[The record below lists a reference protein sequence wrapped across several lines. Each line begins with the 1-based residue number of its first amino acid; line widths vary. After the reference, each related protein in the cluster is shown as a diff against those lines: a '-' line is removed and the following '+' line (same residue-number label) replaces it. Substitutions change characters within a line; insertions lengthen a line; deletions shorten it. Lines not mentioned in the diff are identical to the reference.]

1 MPNWN
6 EWDSYGTGPRAVRDG
21 LKPKNERGAIG
32 ESWWS
37 KRWIGVL
44 ESFGIGSRLTKGR
57 SYARKGQVVSL
68 DVTSG
73 LVTAKVQGSQ
83 PRPYSVKIRLDPLSA
98 IEWDKVIETLA
109 GQAIFAAKLLSGEM
123 PQNIE
128 EAFGVARV
136 ALFPTDLDELDTD
149 CTCPDWANPCKH
161 VAAVYYLLADRFD
174 ADPFLI
180 FKLRGRGKEEIIQ
193 RLREKRASLV
203 QVETEIERGLPISY
217 ETTPTSKEHLPLE
230 ESLLT
235 FWGSGEDLESFS
247 FNLAPSTIEYALLR
261 RLGPIPVKENPTEV
275 TIFLQ
280 KIYQL
285 VREAAQQKVDG
296 EF

>member
-1 MPNWN
+1 MPGWN
-6 EWDSYGTGPRAVRDG
+6 DWGSYPSTPRAVKDG

-37 KRWIGVL
+37 KRWLGVL

-68 DVTSG
+68 EVTSG

-83 PRPYSVKIRLDPLSA
+83 PRPYSVKIRLAPLSPP
-98 IEWDKVIETLA
+98 EWDKVIETMA

-128 EAFGVARV
+128 EAFGAARV
-136 ALFPTDLDELDTD
+136 ALFPTNLDELETD
-149 CTCPDWANPCKH
+149 CSCPDWANPCKH

-180 FKLRGRGKEEIIQ
+180 FKLRGRTKEEIIQ
-193 RLREKRASLV
+193 RLREQRASLV
-203 QVETEIERGLPISY
+203 QPESEIEGELQVLPENASAKQ
-217 ETTPTSKEHLPLE
+217 ERLPLE
-230 ESLLT
+230 KSLAT
-235 FWGSGEDLESFS
+235 FWESGEDLESFS
-247 FNLAPSTIEYALLR
+247 LNLSPPTIEYALLR
-261 RLGPIPVKENPTEV
+261 RLGPIPFKENQAGVYT
-275 TIFLQ
+275 FLE
-280 KIYQL
+280 KIYHL
-285 VREAAQQKVDG
+285 VGEAAQQKTGG

>member
-1 MPNWN
+1 MPSWN
-6 EWDSYGTGPRAVRDG
+6 DWDSYQSKPKPVKDG
-21 LKPKNERGAIG
+21 LKPKNERGAFG

-37 KRWIGVL
+37 KRWLGVL
-44 ESFGIGSRLTKGR
+44 ESFGIGSRLTRGR

-68 DVTSG
+68 EVTAG

-83 PRPYSVKIRLDPLSA
+83 PKPYSVKIRLAPLSA
-98 IEWDKVIETLA
+98 SQWDRVIEALA

-128 EAFGVARV
+128 EAFGAAKVS
-136 ALFPTDLDELDTD
+136 LFPTNLDELATN

-180 FKLRGRGKEEIIQ
+180 FKLRGRTKEEIIQ
-193 RLREKRASLV
+193 KLREKRASLV
-203 QVETEIERGLPISY
+203 QVETEIERELQVSP
-217 ETTPTSKEHLPLE
+217 ETSSAKQELLPLE

-235 FWGSGEDLESFS
+235 FWGTEEDLESFS
-247 FNLAPSTIEYALLR
+247 LNLSPITLEYALLR
-261 RLGPIPVKENPTEV
+261 RLGPTPLKENQV
-275 TIFLQ
+275 GVDAFLE
-280 KIYQL
+280 KIYRL
-285 VREAAQQKVDG
+285 VGEAAQQKAG
-296 EF
+296 RES